1 MDAVWILSGKI
12 LVASPPITQR
22 LSAPV
27 KSFRGGK
34 EKAKRRLIMQCS
46 WRDYIK
52 QNSTQVLE
60 MTIKSASIALE

>member
-34 EKAKRRLIMQCS
+34 EKAKQILIM
-46 WRDYIK
+46 
-52 QNSTQVLE
+52 
-60 MTIKSASIALE
+60 